1 MAYFLAALFGG
12 FFLFN
17 SLATPKKAARAI
29 ESSLRQLFPG
39 AQVRADVQGKRG
51 RDVLKGRFRSA
62 RIEMS
67 GFSFDSGAGLAV
79 QVVPSAKNLGRV
91 GRFEVVLRDF
101 GFQSFRIQSAE
112 MSLDN
117 LFVDWKALRK
127 SSQLKLVASPD
138 PSTPRTTGR
147 VRLVLGQD
155 ALQSWVRASYPDLAN
170 ATVALSGNSGIRVR
184 GTRALMGGEIP
195 FELAGRLN
203 VRDGRVLE
211 VAGATVTAGGVP
223 LTGPLAAPFTKSLS
237 SLFELDPQGA
247 WPLSV
252 SQTQIQVQ
260 NAPSGPA
267 LVLEAAIA
275 LKPAAQVMEPR

>member
-1 MAYFLAALFGG
+1 MSYFLAALFGG

-39 AQVRADVQGKRG
+39 AQVGADIQGKRG

-67 GFSFDSGAGLAV
+67 GFSLDSGAGLAV
-79 QVVPSAKNLGRV
+79 QVVPSAKSLGRV

-127 SSQLKLVASPD
+127 NSQLKLVASPN
-138 PSTPRTTGR
+138 PNTPRTTGR

-170 ATVALSGNSGIRVR
+170 ATVALSDNSGIRVQ

-195 FELAGRLN
+195 FELSGRLN

-211 VAGATVTAGGVP
+211 VAGATITAGGVP
-223 LTGPLAAPFTKSLS
+223 LTGPLAAPFTKSLG

-252 SQTQIQVQ
+252 SQAQIQVQ
-260 NAPSGPA
+260 NASSGPA

-275 LKPAAQVMEPR
+275 LKPVAQGAQLR